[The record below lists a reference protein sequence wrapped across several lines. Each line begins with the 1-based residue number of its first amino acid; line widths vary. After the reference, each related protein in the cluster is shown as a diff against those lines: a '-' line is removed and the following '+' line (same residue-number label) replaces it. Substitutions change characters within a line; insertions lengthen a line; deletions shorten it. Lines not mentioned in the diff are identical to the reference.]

1 MVFNYDF
8 FIHKLILI
16 IRRGE
21 MLYFLLFFFIFLITL
36 LLGVLLMNGDSGSTS
51 NPSPSTRGASNDM
64 GGTGGK
70 GNNKNNFS
78 GFDSTNRE
86 NSSEKNKKTKH
97 SHAPIDSSF
106 SQFPEHIRPQLER
119 RSRNYIFAKSSINHK
134 KSELEIAKLKARV
147 KPLSKDEELCKT
159 FSDKCWL
166 TFDQNPPGR
175 DGDGSCV

>member
-1 MVFNYDF
+1 MVFGYDF
-8 FIHKLILI
+8 FTHKLILNF
-16 IRRGE
+16 RRGE

-36 LLGVLLMNGDSGSTS
+36 LLGVLFMNRDSGSTP
-51 NPSPSTRGASNDM
+51 NPSPSTRGAGNDM
-64 GGTGGK
+64 GGT

-78 GFDSTNRE
+78 GFDTTSRE

-106 SQFPEHIRPQLER
+106 SQFPEHIRPDLEQ

-134 KSELEIAKLKARV
+134 KTELEIAKLKARV
-147 KPLSKDEELCKT
+147 KKPLSKDEELCKT
-159 FSDKCWL
+159 FSDKCWI

>member
-1 MVFNYDF
+1 
-8 FIHKLILI
+8 
-16 IRRGE
+16 

-78 GFDSTNRE
+78 GFDTTNRE

-147 KPLSKDEELCKT
+147 KPLSKEEEELLQNIFVLQELCKT
-159 FSDKCWL
+159 FSDKSWL